1 MPLRCSRTYSRQ
13 STWES
18 CHQRQWVTAGK
29 TWDGINMWP
38 LSLWAL
44 RIIMDR
50 RYLSRAHPCQT
61 VGACQS
67 FRAVEA
73 EVCRVPYKTLQILTQ
88 LSLPPALSNRPF
100 WNNAVR
106 RWWAE
111 QCPVQAGPMATCSTS
126 ANSAH
131 FVRVQ
136 LSWNSQVLQQGHV
149 KLLLGFEIHLG
160 FLLVMQ
166 PQTFIFEFIFC
177 ISFSESER
185 TRTMHHHYLRKREG
199 AEER

>member
-1 MPLRCSRTYSRQ
+1 MELICGP
-13 STWES
+13 
-18 CHQRQWVTAGK
+18 CHYEHCV
-29 TWDGINMWP
+29 
-38 LSLWAL
+38 SLWTGGTWAELTLAKQLVHVRASEQL
-44 RIIMDR
+44 R
-50 RYLSRAHPCQT
+50 LK
-61 VGACQS
+61 
-67 FRAVEA
+67 FA
-73 EVCRVPYKTLQILTQ
+73 EFPTKLQILTQ
-88 LSLPPALSNRPF
+88 LSLPPALSNWPF

-131 FVRVQ
+131 FVHVQ
-136 LSWNSQVLQQGHV
+136 LSWNSKVLQQGHV

-185 TRTMHHHYLRKREG
+185 TRTMHHRYLRKREG